1 MNGEAT
7 LYLNEKNDSMAYIR
21 EEMLRGLSSRGI
33 ASSTV
38 LGAMMRVP
46 RHLFVS
52 EALRYSAYHDTSL
65 PIGYN
70 QTISKPSVIA
80 GMVQGLALTG
90 RERVLEI
97 GTGSG
102 YQTAI
107 LAQLA
112 AEVVSMERIRDLSI
126 RARSAVLPF
135 GFTNVSFLVG
145 DDFNDAEGLFD
156 AIIVAA
162 GAGILPARLLAKVT
176 PGGVCIIPV
185 GDGGQH
191 RIMKY
196 IKRPDG
202 SCIEEHIGE
211 ATFVPLIMGDRAV

>member
-1 MNGEAT
+1 MNGEVT
-7 LYLNEKNDSMAYIR
+7 LYRQEKNDHMAYIR
-21 EEMLRGLSSRGI
+21 EEMVRDISRRGI

-38 LGAMMRVP
+38 LESMMRVP

-52 EALRYSAYHDTSL
+52 EALRYRAYHDTSL
-65 PIGYN
+65 PIGFG

-80 GMVQGLALTG
+80 RMVQGLALTG

-112 AEVVSMERIRDLSI
+112 GSVVSMERIRDLSI
-126 RARSAVLPF
+126 RARGAVLPF
-135 GFTNVSFLVG
+135 GFININFVVG
-145 DDFNDAEGLFD
+145 DDFHDTEGLFD
-156 AIIVAA
+156 AVVVAA
-162 GAGILPARLLAKVT
+162 GAGIMPASLLEKVN
-176 PGGVCIIPV
+176 PGGICIIPV
-185 GDGGQH
+185 GMEGDHQ
-191 RIMKY
+191 IMKF

-202 SCIEEHIGE
+202 SCIEERIGE

>member
-1 MNGEAT
+1 MYRNAE
-7 LYLNEKNDSMAYIR
+7 NDNMAYIR
-21 EEMLRGLSSRGI
+21 EEMIRNLSRNGI

-38 LGAMMRVP
+38 LEAMMRVP
-46 RHLFVS
+46 RHLFIS

-65 PIGYN
+65 PIGFG

-80 GMVQGLALTG
+80 RMVQGLALTG

-112 AEVVSMERIRDLSI
+112 GSVVSMERIRDLSI
-126 RARSAVLPF
+126 RARSAILPF
-135 GFTNVSFLVG
+135 GFTNINFLAC
-145 DDFNDAEGLFD
+145 DDFREAEGLFD
-156 AIIVAA
+156 AVVVAA
-162 GAGILPARLLAKVT
+162 GAGIMPARLLEKVN

-185 GDGGQH
+185 GMEGDHQ
-191 RIMKY
+191 IMKFT
-196 IKRPDG
+196 KRSDG
-202 SCIEEHIGE
+202 TCIEERIGE
-211 ATFVPLIMGDRAV
+211 ATFVPLIMGNRAV